1 MVYALMSGLVDSLDL
16 QIPEKNK
23 EIYDWTLVMCC
34 ASNDASGPFNH
45 RVPAV
50 NAAQVG
56 SEFCPIIV
64 QIQNAKIV
72 AEEAAVEAENEI
84 VLQEVD
90 PAEGTDELPSGEAG
104 VVLASLQDKCGH
116 LRQWAQFVDRLLDIG
131 FVPIKVP
138 ADGNCLAW
146 SFKCLVESDYQGMGL
161 DQTHPQHLEDVAALR
176 KKLGEAWKTNSTSP
190 AWKQNEGM
198 QRNRGCM

>member
-1 MVYALMSGLVDSLDL
+1 MLCVLRCLRAFQPPGAGSKCSTSWLRVL
-16 QIPEKNK
+16 P
-23 EIYDWTLVMCC
+23 
-34 ASNDASGPFNH
+34 NH
-45 RVPAV
+45 
-50 NAAQVG
+50 
-56 SEFCPIIV
+56 SSDH
-64 QIQNAKIV
+64 NAKIV

-90 PAEGTDELPSGEAG
+90 PAEGTNELPSGEAG
-104 VVLASLQDKCGH
+104 VVLATLQDKCGH

-198 QRNRGCM
+198 QRNRGCMQMLPACHGSWGTQSNHQFHIGLVG

>member
-23 EIYDWTLVMCC
+23 EIYDWTLVMCFQRC
-34 ASNDASGPFNH
+34 LRAFQPPGAGSKCSTSWLRVLPNH
-45 RVPAV
+45 
-50 NAAQVG
+50 
-56 SEFCPIIV
+56 SSDH
-64 QIQNAKIV
+64 NAKIV

-90 PAEGTDELPSGEAG
+90 PAEGTNELPSGEAG

-138 ADGNCLAW
+138 ADGNCLA
-146 SFKCLVESDYQGMGL
+146 
-161 DQTHPQHLEDVAALR
+161 
-176 KKLGEAWKTNSTSP
+176 
-190 AWKQNEGM
+190 
-198 QRNRGCM
+198 